1 VPRRSSPRAHSG
13 LEQRLKA
20 LVRQDAWLMQVLQAA
35 AGLRQQPWCVAAGAV
50 RNLVWDTL
58 HGHAER
64 TLPGDVDFL
73 FHDAANPLPAYEQ
86 ALQARLTHA
95 FPGVHWD
102 AVNQATIHLH
112 NREAAPYE
120 SIAHAMRRWPEPV
133 TAVGVCLH
141 PDGSLEVLAPHGLED
156 LFDMVSRPVPEAPGT
171 RQIYIDRMLEKN
183 WPARWPKVRVLMP

>member
-1 VPRRSSPRAHSG
+1 MPRRSSTARAAELQH
-13 LEQRLKA
+13 QLKA
-20 LVRQDAWLMQVLQAA
+20 LVLQDPWLMQVLQAA
-35 AGLRQQPWCVAAGAV
+35 ASVQQRPWCVAAGAV

-73 FHDAANPLPAYEQ
+73 FHDTVHLSAEYEQ
-86 ALQARLTHA
+86 ALQARLARALPT
-95 FPGVHWD
+95 VQWD
-102 AVNQATIHLH
+102 AVNQATIHVH

-120 SIAHAMRRWPEPV
+120 SMAHAMRRWPEPV

-141 PDGSLEVLAPHGLED
+141 DDGSLEVLAPHGLED
-156 LFDMVSRPVPEAPGT
+156 LFDMVSRPVPQAPGT